1 MSQTLPNSIETEQ
14 AMLSSM
20 LAYPNSVQI
29 ASELALHPDH
39 FYSEANKRLFKVMM
53 DMYEEGKPIDSASVL
68 ARLKDLNLTQAIGGA
83 NYILE
88 LTESSVSSANTRYY
102 IGVIQDKA
110 YVRNLIIT
118 AQKIAADGYDSSVDI
133 DDVMDQAEKD
143 LLNVTRTRRAAE
155 FKNAN
160 EVVTSVLENIQTMS
174 QTHTSITGTPT
185 GFRRMDGLTN
195 GFQNGDLIIL
205 AARPSVGKTAFACNV
220 ALNAAQISKKAVAMF
235 SLEMPAEHLI
245 TRMLSAKSRLT
256 GSALRTGQIRN
267 NNEWNALNEAAADLK
282 ETKIYIDD
290 SATIRVSEIFSKC
303 RKLQTEHPLG
313 LIIIDYIQLISSG
326 TRSSDNRQQEVSEI
340 SRNLKALAREL
351 KVPVIALSQ
360 LSRSVESRS
369 DKRPQLSDLRE
380 SGAIEQDADIVLFL
394 YRQAYYERDEDRP
407 ETEKIEVLIAKHRNG
422 PIGQVDLA
430 FESAIN
436 AFYNYS
442 ETSPKGENA

>member
-1 MSQTLPNSIETEQ
+1 MSQTLPHSIETEQ

-20 LAYPNSVQI
+20 LAYPNSVQV

-83 NYILE
+83 SYILE
-88 LTESSVSSANTRYY
+88 LSESSVSSANTRYY
-102 IGVIQDKA
+102 VGVIQDKA

-118 AQKIAADGYDSSVDI
+118 AQKIAADGYDGSVDI

-155 FKNAN
+155 FKNSR
-160 EVVTSVLENIQTMS
+160 EVVTNVLENIQTMS

-326 TRSSDNRQQEVSEI
+326 AKSSDNRQQEVSEI

-442 ETSPKGENA
+442 ETNQRGENA

>member
-1 MSQTLPNSIETEQ
+1 MSNQLPHSLETEQ

-53 DMYEEGKPIDSASVL
+53 DMYDEGKPIDSASVL
-68 ARLKDLNLTQAIGGA
+68 ARLKDLSLTQAIGGA
-83 NYILE
+83 SYILE
-88 LTESSVSSANTRYY
+88 LSEVSVSSANTRYY
-102 IGVIQDKA
+102 VGVIQDKS
-110 YVRNLIIT
+110 YVRNLILT
-118 AQKIAADGYDSSVDI
+118 AQKIAADGYDGSVDI

-155 FKNAN
+155 FRVAN
-160 EVVTSVLENIQTMS
+160 EVVSSVLENIQTMS
-174 QTHTSITGTPT
+174 QTHTNITGTPT
-185 GFRRMDGLTN
+185 GFRRMDSLTN

-245 TRMLSAKSRLT
+245 TRMLSAKSRLS

-282 ETKIYIDD
+282 QTKIYIDD

-326 TRSSDNRQQEVSEI
+326 NKSSDNRQQEVSEI

-442 ETSPKGENA
+442 ETNPKNENT